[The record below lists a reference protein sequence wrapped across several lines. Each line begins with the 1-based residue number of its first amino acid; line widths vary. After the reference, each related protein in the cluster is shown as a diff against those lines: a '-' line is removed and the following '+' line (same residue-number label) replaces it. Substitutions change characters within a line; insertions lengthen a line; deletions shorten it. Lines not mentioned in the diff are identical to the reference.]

1 MTVSIL
7 RTKKFLIERSKF
19 ATGTRKVHLMGKN
32 EELLK
37 PRIRNLYN
45 NKRNFF
51 LEGCQLIS
59 DDANEV
65 FEDAVR
71 A

>member
-1 MTVSIL
+1 
-7 RTKKFLIERSKF
+7 
-19 ATGTRKVHLMGKN
+19 MGKN